1 MAPPIA
7 AAEMISPDLNPYVGE
22 IANRLLNSFR
32 DDGTPMT
39 SDGWALIEQVLSY
52 AADAEQRIAAQTHRI
67 AHLESLSATD
77 ELTGLANRRGFEQA
91 LVRVLAAA
99 RRYDES
105 GVIGFIDL
113 DHFKRIN
120 DELGHEAGD
129 LALRHVAELLEGNLR
144 RADVVA
150 RLGGDE
156 FLVLLVRT
164 DLANGTRR
172 VRILQGMLAA
182 SRITYHGHPIPLRAS
197 AGVVAYD
204 GDSKAAEL
212 IRTADL
218 AMYEEKRRTHLRLL
232 SLDVV
237 T

>member
-1 MAPPIA
+1 MATPIA
-7 AAEMISPDLNPYVGE
+7 AAEMLSPDLNPYVGE
-22 IANRLLNSFR
+22 LANRLLNNFR
-32 DDGTPMT
+32 DDGSPMT
-39 SDGWALIEQVLSY
+39 ADGWALIEQVLSY
-52 AADAEQRIAAQTHRI
+52 AADAEQRIVAQTQRI
-67 AHLESLSATD
+67 THLESLSATD

-91 LVRVLAAA
+91 LARVLASA
-99 RRYDES
+99 RRYDEG

-129 LALRHVAELLEGNLR
+129 LALRHVAQLLEANLR
-144 RADVVA
+144 RADLVA

-164 DLANGTRR
+164 NLENGTRR
-172 VRILQGMLAA
+172 VRILQGLLAA
-182 SRITYHGHPIPLRAS
+182 SRITYQGQPIPLRAS

-204 GDSKAAEL
+204 GDSTAGEL
-212 IRTADL
+212 LRTADQ
-218 AMYEEKRRTHLRLL
+218 AMYEEKRRTRMRLL

>member
-1 MAPPIA
+1 MATPIA
-7 AAEMISPDLNPYVGE
+7 AAEMLSPDLNPYVGAL
-22 IANRLLNSFR
+22 ANRLLGSFR

-39 SDGWALIEQVLSY
+39 ADGWALIEQVLGY
-52 AADAEQRIAAQTHRI
+52 AADAEQRIVAQTQRI
-67 AHLESLSATD
+67 AYLESLSATD

-91 LVRVLAAA
+91 LGRVLASA
-99 RRYDES
+99 RRYDEN

-129 LALRHVAELLEGNLR
+129 LALRHVAQLLEANLR
-144 RADVVA
+144 RADLVA

-164 DLANGTRR
+164 NLENGTRR
-172 VRILQGMLAA
+172 VRILQSLLAA
-182 SRITYHGHPIPLRAS
+182 SRISYQGQPIPLRAS

-204 GDSKAAEL
+204 CDSTAGEL
-212 IRTADL
+212 LRTADQ
-218 AMYEEKRRTHLRLL
+218 AMYEEKRRTRMRLL